1 MLDSFKKGQPS
12 QAGELQALIASSRE
26 ERAALSTMLTQIQL
40 QSSKLAAAGK
50 ALQNVEELVDNAT
63 ARLDGIV
70 ERLAM
75 LESRSLKLER
85 ASARIDALGQQVSKA
100 EESVAA
106 ITAPEGDIA
115 PQPGRSNRNRPPNRR
130 LERAARRRNE
140 GLASAGR

>member
-12 QAGELQALIASSRE
+12 QAAELQALVASSRE

-50 ALQNVEELVDNAT
+50 SLQNVEELVDNAT

-70 ERLAM
+70 ERLAA

-85 ASARIDALGQQVSKA
+85 TSARIDALGQQLSKA
-100 EESVAA
+100 E
-106 ITAPEGDIA
+106 D
-115 PQPGRSNRNRPPNRR
+115 R
-130 LERAARRRNE
+130 
-140 GLASAGR
+140 